1 MKTTTLSGAATALLR
16 QRLSLTPIVDL
27 PGELVPASLTDGYEL
42 QQALNQQLVAAG
54 MGEMVGHKIGCTT
67 PVMQAFLNIRQPC
80 AGRIFART
88 VMQRHGTV
96 PRHGFVRI
104 GMECEIAVRLQR
116 DLPPRAEPYT
126 REDVAPAVGEVM
138 AAIELVDDRY
148 RDYRTLGVA
157 TLIADDF
164 FNAGCVLGE
173 PVRDWQ
179 SLDLARVTGRA
190 QINGSEVGVGT
201 GSLVMGHPLNALA
214 WLANAQHE
222 HGLTGLRAGEF
233 VMLGSVVETKW
244 LNAGDRVRI
253 AIDGLGEVG
262 LDIED

>member
-1 MKTTTLSGAATALLR
+1 MKTTMTQAASELLR
-16 QRLSLTPIVDL
+16 QRLSLTPITDL
-27 PGELVPASLTDGYEL
+27 PAEWIPTSVTEGYAL
-42 QQALNQQLVAAG
+42 QQELNRQLVAAG

-67 PVMQAFLNIRQPC
+67 PVMQAFLNIGQPC
-80 AGRIFART
+80 AGRIFEKT
-88 VMQRHGTV
+88 VMHSHGRV
-96 PRHGFVRI
+96 PRDGFVRI

-116 DLPPRAEPYT
+116 DLPPRAEAYT

-157 TLIADDF
+157 TLVADDF

-173 PVRDWQ
+173 PLRDWQ
-179 SLDLARVTGRA
+179 QVDLARVIGRA
-190 QINGSEVGVGT
+190 QINGVEVGVGK
-201 GSLVMGHPLNALA
+201 GALVMGHPLNALA

-222 HGLTGLRAGEF
+222 HGLPGLKAGEF
-233 VMLGSVVETKW
+233 IMLGSVVETKW

-253 AIDGLGEVG
+253 AIDGLGEVA